1 MLWSKKRQREAPPP
15 PATEAAVEAARTP
28 GSTTPAPDAHAPPE
42 PAPAE
47 PEPPLPQAQVQ
58 PQSQPQPA
66 ESKARQLVNQR
77 GKKLNL
83 VDNGVLLHSIGEAV
97 QRALTER
104 APDLED
110 VTRKMIAGD
119 TRRHLIELL
128 KGRARSIRGLPEKA
142 FLKKVQASRDKIV
155 QEREAAQAQLVELL
169 RELEGKR
176 GDLSVKEQ
184 MIASESAAASEI
196 QNKIVAEQI
205 QEVFRQCGGDVGDLA
220 ELQKKVTQLALSNLA
235 GERQKTMDAQVS
247 EHQREVEH
255 FERRIA
261 KLTES
266 LAMTEEEMRRVAA
279 AKGIE
284 IGVASI
290 YRQVQGLSGDDAHF
304 EKKKELMSDI
314 FQANMELKAAIE
326 DALPGE

>member
-1 MLWSKKRQREAPPP
+1 MLWSKKRHVITSAPSSVTKPEACAEPSPALPGDATPAAGASEPPTPDP
-15 PATEAAVEAARTP
+15 PA
-28 GSTTPAPDAHAPPE
+28 APE
-42 PAPAE
+42 
-47 PEPPLPQAQVQ
+47 
-58 PQSQPQPA
+58 QSS
-66 ESKARQLVNQR
+66 SKARELVNQR

-83 VDNGVLLHSIGEAV
+83 VDNGVLGHSIGEAV
-97 QRALTER
+97 LRALAEH
-104 APDLED
+104 APELDQD
-110 VTRKMIAGD
+110 VGQAIAGD
-119 TRRHLIELL
+119 SRTFLVELL

-184 MIASESAAASEI
+184 MLATESAAASEI

-205 QEVFRQCGGDVGDLA
+205 QEVFRQCGGDLGDV
-220 ELQKKVTQLALSNLA
+220 EGLQKKVTQLTLASLA
-235 GERQKTMDAQVS
+235 GERQKTIDAQVS
-247 EHQREVEH
+247 EHQRDVDN

-266 LAMTEEEMRRVAA
+266 LAMTEEEMRRVAS

-290 YRQVQGLSGDDAHF
+290 YRSVQGLGGDDANF

-314 FQANMELKAAIE
+314 FQSNLDLKAAIE
-326 DALPGE
+326 SALPGE

>member
-1 MLWSKKRQREAPPP
+1 MLWSKKQHERAPAAGEAPTPQ
-15 PATEAAVEAARTP
+15 AAHEQPVEP
-28 GSTTPAPDAHAPPE
+28 S
-42 PAPAE
+42 
-47 PEPPLPQAQVQ
+47 PPLP
-58 PQSQPQPA
+58 SA
-66 ESKARQLVNQR
+66 EPGDSKARQLVNQR

-83 VDNGVLLHSIGEAV
+83 VDNGVLAESIGEAV
-97 QRALTER
+97 GRALSEH
-104 APDLED
+104 APDLEAERR
-110 VTRKMIAGD
+110 TAIAND
-119 TRRHLIELL
+119 SRAFLIELL

-155 QEREAAQAQLVELL
+155 REREAAQAQLVELL
-169 RELEGKR
+169 RELEEKR

-184 MIASESAAASEI
+184 MLATESAAASEI

-205 QEVFRQCGGDVGDLA
+205 QEVFRQVGGDASDLA
-220 ELQKKVTQLALSNLA
+220 DLQTKVTQLALSSLA
-235 GERQKTMDAQVS
+235 NERQKTMDAQVS
-247 EHQREVEH
+247 EHQREVEN

-266 LAMTEEEMRRVAA
+266 LAMTEEEMRKVAT

-290 YRQVQGLSGDDAHF
+290 YRQVQGLSGEDANF

-314 FQANMELKAAIE
+314 FQANVELKQAIE
-326 DALPGE
+326 SALPGE